1 VIDDTKPF
9 TASESNLILAVCVL
23 LIVIIA
29 LNYFFERRNK

>member
-1 VIDDTKPF
+1 MDHSKPF

-29 LNYFFERRNK
+29 LNYLFERRNK